1 MDILFCFPPYTSFPA
16 LCLLKGMD
24 PHCLRIEQKLP
35 GAHRALPGPESSFQ
49 IPPPISLHLHY
60 VRHTDHICSCLRAFA
75 LAVVSSWNALSNPR
89 FSHSLRTQSSP
100 LQRCIPKPPGLNL
113 SCPTLLPPLTFSVQL
128 VQSLSRVQIF
138 ATPWTAAPQASLSIT
153 NSWSLLKFMSIESV
167 MPSNHLILCHPL
179 LLPPSI
185 FPSIRVFSNE
195 SVLRISCHLPQ
206 ALRRTSNP
214 TLAAS

>member
-1 MDILFCFPPYTSFPA
+1 VDILFCFPPYTSFPA

-195 SVLRISCHLPQ
+195 SVLCMKWPKY
-206 ALRRTSNP
+206 
-214 TLAAS
+214 

>member
-153 NSWSLLKFMSIESV
+153 NS
-167 MPSNHLILCHPL
+167 
-179 LLPPSI
+179 
-185 FPSIRVFSNE
+185 
-195 SVLRISCHLPQ
+195 
-206 ALRRTSNP
+206 
-214 TLAAS
+214 